1 MPTGRRSR
9 PCRCGRGGA
18 GRGWVGGSG
27 CQAAGG
33 AGVASPATAAA
44 RHAACALGIPPN
56 TLTHIA
62 RHAMRAALA
71 PLQPAPP
78 PYSSPSLGAE
88 ELEGHSSEIR
98 VDLVFC
104 VRQVHQLAHLALHGG
119 VITPLSPSRTR
130 LRSSMIWKLRSA
142 KYVGYTMRGR
152 ICRVCARVGGCEGM
166 GGCSTSNGGLQQRIV
181 CAARRT
187 LAPPHLDDRMG
198 DALLLRNVS
207 ACADLG
213 HHPARRAEGSYSMP
227 TSAPRSTHARARRPA
242 HARVATLLSHAARP
256 ALSGALGV
264 TQHGQPD
271 DGRVAADRLVLAPLV
286 CVHPQRL

>member
-78 PYSSPSLGAE
+78 PYSSPSLGEE

-119 VITPLSPSRTR
+119 VQAS
-130 LRSSMIWKLRSA
+130 
-142 KYVGYTMRGR
+142 
-152 ICRVCARVGGCEGM
+152 VCNGCEWL
-166 GGCSTSNGGLQQRIV
+166 GGGGKGAGARGGPPVLDRPPPPPTPQLPTYPTPPTHEPW
-181 CAARRT
+181 AARRT
-187 LAPPHLDDRMG
+187 ARTPDR
-198 DALLLRNVS
+198 
-207 ACADLG
+207 
-213 HHPARRAEGSYSMP
+213 PA
-227 TSAPRSTHARARRPA
+227 APRRRCSARA
-242 HARVATLLSHAARP
+242 
-256 ALSGALGV
+256 
-264 TQHGQPD
+264 
-271 DGRVAADRLVLAPLV
+271 PL
-286 CVHPQRL
+286 P